1 MVAFSLGTACCTT
14 IVLAMAAQ
22 LAESIGC
29 TYHIAAHRYHSPNG
43 RRRSGTTPGSR
54 RCGTGPRRRG
64 TWAYRHSDLVG
75 RQMRRWSVGGMVAWW
90 HGGVARPAAYLQ
102 FSSSDMSPLPQSNSP
117 SQSQLFG
124 MQWRLTP
131 HRNWPS
137 LHLGAPAG
145 KRMRTKLSTL
155 LTYNNNK
162 RNDDLWRGLLVVLG
176 LVARWSAFRPT
187 KSCFCCCSYKSLNYF
202 ARYRK

>member
-1 MVAFSLGTACCTT
+1 
-14 IVLAMAAQ
+14 MAAQ

-90 HGGVARPAAYLQ
+90 RGQA
-102 FSSSDMSPLPQSNSP
+102 
-117 SQSQLFG
+117 
-124 MQWRLTP
+124 
-131 HRNWPS
+131 
-137 LHLGAPAG
+137 
-145 KRMRTKLSTL
+145 
-155 LTYNNNK
+155 
-162 RNDDLWRGLLVVLG
+162 RGLLTVQFVGYVALAAVELPVAEPIVRDAVAAHPASKLA
-176 LVARWSAFRPT
+176 LVALGRSGWKTDENQAEYTPHVQ
-187 KSCFCCCSYKSLNYF
+187 
-202 ARYRK
+202 

>member
-1 MVAFSLGTACCTT
+1 MLYDDCVGYGSPISRIDRLHLPHCSSSLS
-14 IVLAMAAQ
+14 Q
-22 LAESIGC
+22 SQ
-29 TYHIAAHRYHSPNG
+29 RPSQKRDNSRQSPLRHWPSKARHLGVSPFGPG
-43 RRRSGTTPGSR
+43 REANEAVVSG
-54 RCGTGPRRRG
+54 
-64 TWAYRHSDLVG
+64 WH
-75 RQMRRWSVGGMVAWW
+75 GGMVAWW

-155 LTYNNNK
+155 LPYNNNK
-162 RNDDLWRGLLVVLG
+162 RNEDLWRGLLVVLG